1 MSGKLTPDDLAR
13 YVFARTGA
21 PDDRVRV
28 GPSFGEDA
36 AAIDLDA
43 GTLVVSTDP
52 ISLAADRIGTLAM
65 NVSANDV
72 AASGGVPSFV
82 TSTILLPT
90 LDPDL
95 VESITDQL
103 DREAK
108 RLGVAIVGGHTEAVP
123 ALERPLLSLTCMG
136 PAERYVPTSGAEPGD
151 SVLLTKGAGLEATG
165 VLATDFRER
174 IESGGVTDPAVFDRA
189 ESCFGD
195 LSVLPESAVLSP
207 VATAMHDPTE
217 GGVVAGL
224 VELARASG
232 VVLDVDRAAVPVRE
246 ETRLLCDAVGVDPL
260 RVLGSGA
267 LAATVPADHAD
278 EVLTALR
285 AEGIEAGEVG
295 RVRAPGDVSDARAGR
310 DGASEASASD
320 ETTDGEPGLLLDDE
334 FLAEVPRDEMYRL
347 WD

>member
-28 GPSFGEDA
+28 GPAFGEDA

-43 GTLVVSTDP
+43 GTLVISTDP

-82 TSTILLPT
+82 TSTILLPD
-90 LDPDL
+90 LAPDL

-103 DREAK
+103 DQEAT

-123 ALERPLLSLTCMG
+123 ALDRPLLSLTCMG
-136 PAERYVPTSGAEPGD
+136 PADRYVPTSGAEAGD
-151 SVLLTKGAGLEATG
+151 SVLLTKGAGIEATA
-165 VLATDFRER
+165 VLSTDFRDR
-174 IESGGVTDPAVFDRA
+174 IEDAGVTDPTVFERA
-189 ESCFGD
+189 ESFFGD
-195 LSVLPESAVLSP
+195 LSVMPESAVLSP
-207 VATAMHDPTE
+207 VASAMHDPTE
-217 GGVVAGL
+217 GGVIAGL
-224 VELARASG
+224 VELARASE
-232 VVLDVDRAAVPVRE
+232 VVLDVDRAAVPIRE

-267 LAATVPADHAD
+267 LAATVPAAEAD
-278 EVLTALR
+278 RVLAALH
-285 AEGIEAGEVG
+285 EDGIEAREVG
-295 RVRAPGDVSDARAGR
+295 RVRAARGADAAG
-310 DGASEASASD
+310 GSEAGAV
-320 ETTDGEPGLLLDDE
+320 ETGLLLDDD
-334 FLAEVPRDEMYRL
+334 LVTGVPRDEMYRL
-347 WD
+347 WA